1 MRRALCGVAFFL
13 FSVII
18 SFALPRQ
25 NTNGNF
31 VDSEAAL
38 INASSIY
45 TLRGAFSKDHSLV
58 KPYDGS
64 TWVIG
69 GMALA
74 STHLVRLTPD
84 IPSRYGSMWNTVPV
98 SFRSWEVEIKFKIY
112 GSDTERSGEGM
123 AFWYVDQS
131 TRSGP
136 AFGFPDVFRG
146 LGVFID
152 TSEDDVTD
160 INHYHPFISA
170 LVNNGTIRYAH
181 DAFGTFSQLG
191 GVDGGCYAPL
201 LSEEEPSKMLVRY
214 AARTL
219 SIFVAAVGSSH
230 WLFCMKSEGVIL
242 PAGFHFAISASTG
255 PETSGTHELISVKT
269 FALESSDDDSVDV
282 EVISAAKVA
291 PPRIFN
297 MISRP
302 FNVVRTAL
310 LILLPIMFIAIVLT
324 CAFVSFVD
332 KMSVRSKRL
341 F

>member
-1 MRRALCGVAFFL
+1 MRRCSLSFTRFAFEAQFMLPLFLHRQCCEYYRQFIAEEGEGISKNSTFVMSSALQFCGRGETLRSPRRALCGVAFFL

-160 INHYHPFISA
+160 INARIEVLFEYNSETNFVKVSLPPHYHPFISA

-219 SIFVAAVGSSH
+219 S
-230 WLFCMKSEGVIL
+230 
-242 PAGFHFAISASTG
+242 
-255 PETSGTHELISVKT
+255 
-269 FALESSDDDSVDV
+269 
-282 EVISAAKVA
+282 
-291 PPRIFN
+291 
-297 MISRP
+297 
-302 FNVVRTAL
+302 
-310 LILLPIMFIAIVLT
+310 
-324 CAFVSFVD
+324 VSY
-332 KMSVRSKRL
+332 
-341 F
+341 